1 MILNKQDLGVRIVKN
16 YKEATGATIKVLE
29 KVGLCFEDIKETG
42 ETLKSKFVP
51 ALEGMKEAKQKID
64 STNDYAHETYEK
76 VGMFIKNKNMVGN

>member
-42 ETLKSKFVP
+42 ETLGQKLVP
-51 ALEGMKEAKQKID
+51 ALEGLKKTNQKVE
-64 STNDYAHETYEK
+64 STNIYVYETYEK
-76 VGMFIKNKNMVGN
+76 VGMFK